1 MNPVAEEK
9 PTAVF
14 LPGRNPM
21 AEAWRRFRH
30 NIPAM
35 AGLIFLLGFL
45 LLCLIGPWL
54 TPFGF
59 EEQNRS
65 LGAASP
71 GTMGEAGRHWLGTD
85 RLGRDLL
92 TRLLHGGRLSFL
104 VAVAATMVSLFIG
117 VTYGAIAAWCG
128 GKRDAVMMRIVDLLY
143 ALPFTVFLI
152 LLMVIFERSLLLL
165 FIAIGAI
172 EWLTMARIVRGQ
184 VLVLKTRAFVEAAR
198 SLGRRS
204 SALILRHVLPNS
216 MGPIIVYTT
225 LTIPNVMLL
234 EAFVSFLGLGV
245 QAPQAS
251 LGLLINEGVSAMES
265 APWLLFFPSVAFALS
280 LLSLNF
286 VGDGLRDAFNPKE

>member
-9 PTAVF
+9 IVGRVSAK
-14 LPGRNPM
+14 RNPLK
-21 AEAWRRFRH
+21 EAWQRFRH
-30 NIPAM
+30 NLPAM
-35 AGLIFLLGFL
+35 IGLIFLLGFL

-54 TPFGF
+54 SPHGF
-59 EEQNRS
+59 EQQNRS
-65 LGAASP
+65 LGATSP
-71 GTMGEAGRHWLGTD
+71 GTMGETGRHWLGTD

-92 TRLLHGGRLSFL
+92 TRLMHGGRLSFL
-104 VAVAATMVSLFIG
+104 VAVAATAVSLLIG
-117 VTYGAIAAWCG
+117 VTYGAISAWCG
-128 GKRDAVMMRIVDLLY
+128 GRRDAFMMRVVDILY

-165 FIAIGAI
+165 FVAIGAI

-184 VLVLKTRAFVEAAR
+184 VLVLKARAFVEAAR

-204 SALILRHVLPNS
+204 SALVVRHILPNA

-251 LGLLINEGVSAMES
+251 LGLLINEGVSAMET
-265 APWLLFFPSVAFALS
+265 APWLLFFPSAAFALT

-286 VGDGLRDAFNPKE
+286 VGDGLRDAFNPKQ